1 MPFRVRGMLRT
12 LNTFLPLIL
21 LVGIVFAFR
30 APLFV
35 FSYQAL
41 GQVAPCRV
49 PIPYVL
55 GAIDPRFDVSRADVA
70 RAARDAVAV
79 WETAAGRDLF
89 VEIATGT
96 AVVSLTLQYDVRQQT
111 TETLKDLGS
120 QISLSNAQYE
130 TVEAEYNQKR
140 TVFLQ
145 KKTGFETEAAQFERD
160 AAAYQR
166 EVDSWN
172 ARGGAP
178 QATVTKLNR
187 EQSSLQSRQ
196 LALSAHQR
204 EVNALADEVNAL
216 AKQLN
221 SMASDI
227 NTTARTYNKVGE
239 QTGEEFEEGV
249 YESRAGKET
258 ITVFEFDSQARL
270 TRLLTHEF
278 GHALG
283 LDHVAGEESIMYRLN
298 SSSNIV
304 PTEDDIAALEAVCRI
319 P

>member
-1 MPFRVRGMLRT
+1 MLRA

-21 LVGIVFAFR
+21 LVGIIFVFR

-49 PIPYVL
+49 PIPYAI
-55 GAIDPRFDVSRADVA
+55 GTIDPRFDVSKADVA
-70 RAARDAVAV
+70 RAARDAIAV
-79 WETAAGRDLF
+79 WESAAGRDLF

-96 AVVSLTLQYDVRQQT
+96 PVVSLTFQYDVRQQT

-120 QISLSNAQYE
+120 QISKSNTEYE
-130 TVEAEYNQKR
+130 SVEEQYNQKR
-140 TVFLQ
+140 ALFLQ
-145 KKTGFETEAAQFERD
+145 KKADFESEAAAFERD

-187 EQSSLQSRQ
+187 DQSALQSRQ
-196 LALSAHQR
+196 QTLAAHQR

-227 NTTARTYNKVGE
+227 NTTARTYNKVG
-239 QTGEEFEEGV
+239 
-249 YESRAGKET
+249 
-258 ITVFEFDSQARL
+258 
-270 TRLLTHEF
+270 
-278 GHALG
+278 
-283 LDHVAGEESIMYRLN
+283 
-298 SSSNIV
+298 
-304 PTEDDIAALEAVCRI
+304 
-319 P
+319 